1 MAVGLAVV
9 MAMEQ
14 EWEVL
19 VVAVPAEEPVAEKET
34 VSDPVERGRCRQ

>member
-14 EWEVL
+14 EWEEL
-19 VVAVPAEEPVAEKET
+19 VVAVPAEELAEKET